1 VRVKFFRFFI
11 ASIFLLQGTL
21 CPSLC
26 RAGVYDGIGT
36 AESAAVQPCHDMSA
50 SASSE
55 NSEPAL
61 IAGNSRL
68 SPEDLE
74 NLKRLQENQKNQVQ
88 KNSPQN
94 KPAQDKPVEE
104 KKTKSP
110 CCGDGELLITHSS
123 ARADDLGFHAVE
135 LPVQVSTVTLLSIFS
150 TYSTVPVLAQGQYR
164 ASPDLRI
171 LYSSFLI

>member
-1 VRVKFFRFFI
+1 MKFLRLLI

-21 CPSLC
+21 CPLLC
-26 RAGVYDGIGT
+26 RAGIYASVAS
-36 AESAAVQPCHDMSA
+36 AESAAGRPCHDMLEGA
-50 SASSE
+50 FSSE
-55 NSEPAL
+55 KPESTR

-74 NLKRLQENQKNQVQ
+74 NVKQPQEKQKNQVQ
-88 KNSPQN
+88 QKNRQQN

-110 CCGDGELLITHSS
+110 CCDDEEMLVTHSS
-123 ARADDLGFHAVE
+123 ARVDDLGFGSVE
-135 LPVQVSTVTLLSIFS
+135 LPVHVSTITLLSVFS
-150 TYSTVPVLAQGQYR
+150 TYSPVTVLMQGQYR